1 MPRNKPAPVSVMTR
15 IGVLLLVSLVARAE
29 SVATP
34 LFVINVPD
42 GWHIEDNK
50 SSVVLIM
57 GDRVRDGAPMPF
69 LSVQYCVAKPEEGSF
84 QRRCDEP
91 CSEKRLTSQ
100 AEARGM
106 RFAPVVKEESAEGA
120 TQYRTHSVSP
130 REPSGFV
137 ALLCSNTGQ
146 VYISLASDE
155 PKKEAEAMFNDVV
168 SSLHWNQP

>member
-1 MPRNKPAPVSVMTR
+1 MTC
-15 IGVLLLVSLVARAE
+15 IGVLLLVSLAARAE

-57 GDRVRDGAPMPF
+57 GDRVRDGTPMPF
-69 LSVQYCVAKPEEGSF
+69 LSVQYCVVKPEEGSL
-84 QRRCDEP
+84 QRRCDEQ
-91 CSEKRLTSQ
+91 CSEKRLTPQ
-100 AEARGM
+100 AETRGM
-106 RFAPVVKEESAEGA
+106 RFAPVVKDVSAEGV
-120 TQYRTHSVSP
+120 TQYRTHVISP
-130 REPSGFV
+130 REASGFV

-146 VYISLASDE
+146 VYVSLVSDE
-155 PKKEAEAMFNDVV
+155 SQKEAEAMFDNVV